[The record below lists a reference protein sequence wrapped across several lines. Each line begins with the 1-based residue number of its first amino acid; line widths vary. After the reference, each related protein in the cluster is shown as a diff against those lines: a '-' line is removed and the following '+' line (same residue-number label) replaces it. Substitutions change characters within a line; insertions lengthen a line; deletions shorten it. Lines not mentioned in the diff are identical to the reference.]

1 MENSWTTV
9 IDAGNSALKIGHFNN
24 KHLESVLTIGNEDVH
39 IAKIAESIKG
49 VPIYSASGKWDN
61 ALVKLV
67 QTHGGKVAHPDL
79 KLPVQLDY
87 STPKTLGYDRIS
99 NVCGGRSVVKQ
110 GPLLVIDIGT
120 CITYDLLT
128 SKNHFLGGAI
138 SPGLGIRFKGMNNL
152 TARLPLTELVTTP
165 KLTGR
170 STIESLQSGVF
181 WGTLSELEGMIARYT
196 EQEGQLS
203 VILTGGDCQY
213 FENALKSP
221 TFASPNLTLIGLN
234 EILLFNI

>member
-1 MENSWTTV
+1 MKTSWTTV
-9 IDAGNSALKIGHFNN
+9 IDAGNTALKIGQFNN
-24 KHLESVLTIGNEDVH
+24 TQLESVEILSNDDVS
-39 IAKIAESIKG
+39 ASKVEKSIKG
-49 VPIYSASGKWDN
+49 IPIYSASGKWDN
-61 ALVKLV
+61 ELVNL
-67 QTHGGKVAHPDL
+67 TLSHGGKVAGLEL
-79 KLPVQLDY
+79 KLPIELDY
-87 STPKTLGYDRIS
+87 STPNTLGYDRIS

-110 GPLLVIDIGT
+110 GALLVIDIGT

-152 TARLPLTELVTTP
+152 TARLPLTELVQTP
-165 KLTGR
+165 HLTGR
-170 STIESLQSGVF
+170 STTESLQSGVF
-181 WGTLSELEGMIARYT
+181 WGTLSELEGMVARYT
-196 EQEGQLS
+196 EQEGQLA